1 MNKIASA
8 KYLHIEN
15 YIQKIKFVSHKQHF
29 FVFLP
34 LEMQK
39 RLKQTKVYHTFCYF
53 AWKETTHKPLKVAS
67 AKNLFSSVYVLVQLA
82 SKNVFILC
90 DNWKTLLF
98 MKVYRNSEIL

>member
-67 AKNLFSSVYVLVQLA
+67 AKNLFLQCLRFGTTCFDECFYSM
-82 SKNVFILC
+82 
-90 DNWKTLLF
+90 W
-98 MKVYRNSEIL
+98 

>member
-15 YIQKIKFVSHKQHF
+15 YIQKIKFVSHEQHF

-39 RLKQTKVYHTFCYF
+39 RLKQTKVYHAFSYF
-53 AWKETTHKPLKVAS
+53 VWKETTHKPVKVAAAIS
-67 AKNLFSSVYVLVQLA
+67 PVCMLLVQLA
-82 SKNVFILC
+82 SMNVFHSM
-90 DNWKTLLF
+90 W
-98 MKVYRNSEIL
+98 

>member
-53 AWKETTHKPLKVAS
+53 AFKSGICKKPFLQCLCFGTTCFDECFYS
-67 AKNLFSSVYVLVQLA
+67 M
-82 SKNVFILC
+82 
-90 DNWKTLLF
+90 W
-98 MKVYRNSEIL
+98 